1 MLFAGG
7 RGERRRRPD
16 RSDQGVAAASRFF
29 YNSGA
34 VIYTRGKDRETMGV
48 PNDVTILEVLGVFLT
63 PLAIMCAAFAQCYFI
78 RAGLIQM
85 REASVERNRHL
96 DNLEEMIRQQGEA
109 FREDSKRQEEALRQQ
124 GEESREALRQ
134 QGEAFRQQGEALR
147 QQGEALR
154 QQGEESREA
163 LRQQGEAF
171 RQQGEMLADIGAG
184 IREASAGI
192 REASA
197 GIRHLIEKQNQAPPP

>member
-1 MLFAGG
+1 MAAN
-7 RGERRRRPD
+7 GEDD
-16 RSDQGVAAASRFF
+16 RAEATKGVAPASRFS
-29 YNSGA
+29 YNSDA
-34 VIYTRGKDRETMGV
+34 VIYTRGKDREIMGV

-96 DNLEEMIRQQGEA
+96 DNLEEMIRQQ
-109 FREDSKRQEEALRQQ
+109 EEA
-124 GEESREALRQ
+124 SREALRQ
-134 QGEAFRQQGEALR
+134 QGEAFK
-147 QQGEALR
+147 
-154 QQGEESREA
+154 
-163 LRQQGEAF
+163 QQGEAF
-171 RQQGEMLADIGAG
+171 RRQGETLADIGAGIREASVG

-197 GIRHLIEKQNQAPPP
+197 GIRHLIEKQNQAPPS

>member
-1 MLFAGG
+1 
-7 RGERRRRPD
+7 
-16 RSDQGVAAASRFF
+16 
-29 YNSGA
+29 
-34 VIYTRGKDRETMGV
+34 MGV

-78 RAGLIQM
+78 RAGLMQM
-85 REASVERNRHL
+85 REASKERNRHL

-109 FREDSKRQEEALRQQ
+109 FREDSKRQDEALRQQREMLRQQGEAFRQQGEAFRQQGEALRQQ

-134 QGEAFRQQGEALR
+134 QGETLRQEGEA
-147 QQGEALR
+147 
-154 QQGEESREA
+154 SREA

-192 REASA
+192 R
-197 GIRHLIEKQNQAPPP
+197 HLIEKQNQAPPP

>member
-1 MLFAGG
+1 
-7 RGERRRRPD
+7 
-16 RSDQGVAAASRFF
+16 
-29 YNSGA
+29 
-34 VIYTRGKDRETMGV
+34 MGV

-78 RAGLIQM
+78 RAGLMQM
-85 REASVERNRHL
+85 REASKERNRHL

-109 FREDSKRQEEALRQQ
+109 FREDSKRQDEALRQQ
-124 GEESREALRQ
+124 GETLRQEREA
-134 QGEAFRQQGEALR
+134 
-147 QQGEALR
+147 
-154 QQGEESREA
+154 SREA

>member
-1 MLFAGG
+1 
-7 RGERRRRPD
+7 
-16 RSDQGVAAASRFF
+16 
-29 YNSGA
+29 
-34 VIYTRGKDRETMGV
+34 MGV

-85 REASVERNRHL
+85 REASKERNRHL

-124 GEESREALRQ
+124 GETL
-134 QGEAFRQQGEALR
+134 
-147 QQGEALR
+147 
-154 QQGEESREA
+154 
-163 LRQQGEAF
+163 
-171 RQQGEMLADIGAG
+171 RQQGEMLADIGVG